1 MKKKVIFL
9 RYPSVFFSFRN
20 YSKGDV
26 VMKITVIGRKC
37 TPRDS
42 FKEHAEKKL
51 QKIDRFFGDEASAKV
66 TATVEK
72 TSQTVEITVNNDGL
86 IFRAQAKA
94 ENMNEALDDCVDLLI
109 RQIRK
114 NKTKLEKRLRSG
126 AFDDYQGLED
136 EEPEFELVRTKTI
149 PIKPQSV
156 DEAILQMN
164 MLGHKFYMFRNS
176 ANDSVAVVYRRE
188 DGGYGLI
195 EPEAA
200 E

>member
-1 MKKKVIFL
+1 MT
-9 RYPSVFFSFRN
+9 
-20 YSKGDV
+20 
-26 VMKITVIGRKC
+26 ITIIGRKC

-51 QKIDRFFGDEASAKV
+51 QKIDRFFGDSATAKV

-72 TSQTVEITVNNDGL
+72 NSQTVEITVMNEGM

-94 ENMNEALDDCVDLLI
+94 ENMNEALDECVDLLI

-114 NKTKLEKRLRSG
+114 NKTKLEKRLRQG
-126 AFDDYQGLED
+126 AFDDYAGLEVE

-149 PIKPQSV
+149 PLKPQSV

-164 MLGHKFYMFRNS
+164 MLGHKFYVFRNS

-195 EPEAA
+195 EPE
-200 E
+200 EEK

>member
-1 MKKKVIFL
+1 
-9 RYPSVFFSFRN
+9 
-20 YSKGDV
+20 
-26 VMKITVIGRKC
+26 MKITVIGRKC

-51 QKIDRFFGDEASAKV
+51 AKIDRFFGDEATAKV

-72 TSQTVEITVNNDGL
+72 SSQTVEITVLNEGM

-94 ENMNEALDDCVDLLI
+94 DNMNEALDDCVDLLI

-114 NKTKLEKRLRSG
+114 NKTKLEKRLRQG
-126 AFDDYQGLED
+126 AFDDYMGLEIE
-136 EEPEFELVRTKTI
+136 EEPEFELIRTKSV
-149 PIKPQSV
+149 PVKPQSV

-176 ANDSVAVVYRRE
+176 ANDSVAVVYRRD

-195 EPEAA
+195 EPEA
-200 E
+200 ED

>member
-1 MKKKVIFL
+1 MTKREKLIFFV
-9 RYPSVFFSFRN
+9 SVRFLLI

-26 VMKITVIGRKC
+26 VMIITVIGRKC

-42 FKEHAEKKL
+42 FKEHAQKKL
-51 QKIDRFFGDEASAKV
+51 EKIDRFFGDSATAKV

-72 TSQTVEITVNNDGL
+72 NSQTVEITVTNEGM

-94 ENMNEALDDCVDLLI
+94 ENMNEALDNCVDLLI

-126 AFDDYQGLED
+126 AFDGLAVVED
-136 EEPEFELVRTKTI
+136 EEPEFQLVRTKTI
-149 PIKPQSV
+149 PVKPQSV

-164 MLGHKFYMFRNS
+164 LLGHKFYMFRNS
-176 ANDSVAVVYRRE
+176 SDNTIAVVYRRD

-195 EPEAA
+195 VPEA

>member
-1 MKKKVIFL
+1 
-9 RYPSVFFSFRN
+9 
-20 YSKGDV
+20 
-26 VMKITVIGRKC
+26 MKITVIGRKC

-94 ENMNEALDDCVDLLI
+94 ENMNEALDNCVDLLI

-149 PIKPQSV
+149 PVKPQSV

-176 ANDSVAVVYRRE
+176 ANNSVAVVYRRE

-195 EPEAA
+195 EPDGVE
-200 E
+200 

>member
-1 MKKKVIFL
+1 
-9 RYPSVFFSFRN
+9 
-20 YSKGDV
+20 
-26 VMKITVIGRKC
+26 MKITVIGRKC

-94 ENMNEALDDCVDLLI
+94 ENMNEALDECVDLLI

-136 EEPEFELVRTKTI
+136 EEPEFLLVRTKTI

-195 EPEAA
+195 EPDATE
-200 E
+200 

>member
-1 MKKKVIFL
+1 
-9 RYPSVFFSFRN
+9 
-20 YSKGDV
+20 
-26 VMKITVIGRKC
+26 MKITVIGRKC

-51 QKIDRFFGDEASAKV
+51 KKIDRFFGDEASAKV

-72 TSQTVEITVNNDGL
+72 TSQTVEITVTNDGL

-94 ENMNEALDDCVDLLI
+94 ENMNEALDNCVDLLI

-126 AFDDYQGLED
+126 AFDDYQGLEE

-164 MLGHKFYMFRNS
+164 MLGHQFYMFRNS
-176 ANDSVAVVYRRE
+176 ANNSVAVVYRRE

-195 EPEAA
+195 EPEEA

>member
-1 MKKKVIFL
+1 
-9 RYPSVFFSFRN
+9 
-20 YSKGDV
+20 
-26 VMKITVIGRKC
+26 MKITVIGRKC

-51 QKIDRFFGDEASAKV
+51 QKIDRFFADDASAKV

-72 TSQTVEITVNNDGL
+72 TSQTVEITVTNDGM

-94 ENMNEALDDCVDLLI
+94 ENMNEALDNCVDLLI

-114 NKTKLEKRLRSG
+114 NKTRLEKRLRSG
-126 AFDDYQGLED
+126 AFDDYQGF
-136 EEPEFELVRTKTI
+136 EEEETDFELVRTKSI

-164 MLGHKFYMFRNS
+164 LLGHKFYMFRNS
-176 ANDSVAVVYRRE
+176 ANDSVAVVYRRD

-195 EPEAA
+195 EPEEA

>member
-1 MKKKVIFL
+1 
-9 RYPSVFFSFRN
+9 
-20 YSKGDV
+20 
-26 VMKITVIGRKC
+26 MKITVIGRKC

-51 QKIDRFFGDEASAKV
+51 TKIDRFFGDEASAKV

-94 ENMNEALDDCVDLLI
+94 ENMNEALDNCVDLLI

-136 EEPEFELVRTKTI
+136 EEPEFQLVRTKSI
-149 PIKPQSV
+149 PIKPQSI

-164 MLGHKFYMFRNS
+164 MLGHQFYMFRNS

-195 EPEAA
+195 EPEEA

>member
-1 MKKKVIFL
+1 MT
-9 RYPSVFFSFRN
+9 
-20 YSKGDV
+20 
-26 VMKITVIGRKC
+26 ITIIGRKC

-51 QKIDRFFGDEASAKV
+51 QKIERFFGDAATAKV

-72 TSQTVEITVNNDGL
+72 SFQTVEITVMNDGM

-126 AFDDYQGLED
+126 AFDDFAVYEE

-149 PIKPQSV
+149 SIKPQSV

-164 MLGHKFYMFRNS
+164 MLGHQFYVFRNS
-176 ANDSVAVVYRRE
+176 ADGSVAVVYRRE

-195 EPEAA
+195 VPDAA

>member
-1 MKKKVIFL
+1 
-9 RYPSVFFSFRN
+9 
-20 YSKGDV
+20 
-26 VMKITVIGRKC
+26 MKITVIGRKC

-51 QKIDRFFGDEASAKV
+51 LKIDRFFGDSATAKV

-72 TSQTVEITVNNDGL
+72 TSQTVEITVFNDGM

-126 AFDDYQGLED
+126 AFDDYQGFVE

-164 MLGHKFYMFRNS
+164 MLGHQFYMFRNS

-195 EPEAA
+195 EPDSA

>member
-1 MKKKVIFL
+1 
-9 RYPSVFFSFRN
+9 
-20 YSKGDV
+20 
-26 VMKITVIGRKC
+26 MKITVIGRKC

-51 QKIDRFFGDEASAKV
+51 QKIDRFFGDSATAKV

-114 NKTKLEKRLRSG
+114 NKTKLEKLLCFEEFTEAMKHLYSMKTEKKKIIL
-126 AFDDYQGLED
+126 LE
-136 EEPEFELVRTKTI
+136 
-149 PIKPQSV
+149 
-156 DEAILQMN
+156 
-164 MLGHKFYMFRNS
+164 
-176 ANDSVAVVYRRE
+176 NDLPDNY
-188 DGGYGLI
+188 
-195 EPEAA
+195 
-200 E
+200 